1 MLDYELGE
9 QPSRGRARMPT
20 FHDQNILAF
29 IVMEAMSLQ
38 APLVKPWLALTRV
51 FFWTFQE
58 FFMRTYDKLIESI
71 RARRESLGLRLTSG
85 AGSNK
90 SN

>member
-1 MLDYELGE
+1 
-9 QPSRGRARMPT
+9 
-20 FHDQNILAF
+20 
-29 IVMEAMSLQ
+29 
-38 APLVKPWLALTRV
+38 
-51 FFWTFQE
+51 
-58 FFMRTYDKLIESI
+58 MRTYDKLIESI